1 MEKSSARLK
10 VFAILVLVMF
20 AALSTR
26 LWFLQVL
33 ATQVYAKEAQNN
45 GVRTTTIDALR
56 GEIWTSDQYGRPN
69 GVPLVENRS
78 SIEVRIDKQ
87 ELEASGRAEEVLLE
101 LSAMLD
107 IPVRRITADLEST
120 QYFDFQPKPVA
131 EFVPEEI
138 AFAIRERQDD
148 FPGVQVR
155 NASVREYPM
164 GTVASHMLGWVNQ
177 VRAEQLEQPL
187 PSLPRRSLG
196 PTVWP
201 ASRCSTSGGYGGRRG
216 CNATS

>member
-10 VFAILVLVMF
+10 VLAILVLVMF

-45 GVRTTTIDALR
+45 GVRTTTIDAS
-56 GEIWTSDQYGRPN
+56 GQIWTSDQYGKPN

-107 IPVRRITADLEST
+107 IPVKRITADLEST

-164 GTVASHMLGWVNQ
+164 GKVASHMLGWVNQ
-177 VRAEQLEQPL
+177 VRAEQLEQPQY
-187 PSLPRRSLG
+187 RRYG
-196 PTVWP
+196 PNDLAGQDGLEVQYERWL
-201 ASRCSTSGGYGGRRG
+201 RERRG
-216 CNATS
+216 CSATS